1 MARSNGGTTRNGSK
15 KGSTSARAGGSGG
28 GGLTYAQSGVDIN
41 EGDRFVDLISRH
53 VRKTH
58 GPRVI
63 NNFGGFAGL
72 FRLDFNESLFKRN
85 YKNPVLVA
93 CTDGVGTKVKLAVET
108 GIYDTIGIDL
118 VAMSVNDMVVEAAE
132 PLIFLDYIA
141 CSKLVPET
149 MERVV
154 AGIAFA
160 CKECGAAL
168 LGGETAEMPD
178 VYPPGEIDLAGF
190 AVGVVELSRATD
202 PTRVEPGDI
211 VIGLESDG
219 VHSNGYS
226 LVRKV
231 VAHAGLD
238 LRRVYKE
245 LDMKRPL
252 GEVLLTPTRLY
263 AKTIVKLLRAYT
275 VKKVVTGMAHI
286 TGSGLAANLERALH
300 KKVDA
305 VLDGKAWTP
314 HPVFPFLQK
323 HGNIPE
329 AEMRD
334 VFNMGIGFCLVVRP
348 SFAPSIVKQ
357 LKRWGERPH
366 VIGEVVRGTGKVRIE
381 G

>member
-1 MARSNGGTTRNGSK
+1 MARRK
-15 KGSTSARAGGSGG
+15 PDKRSTNRAPLS
-28 GGLTYAQSGVDIN
+28 YAASGVDIH
-41 EGDRFVDLISRH
+41 EGDRFVDMIKAH
-53 VRKTH
+53 VRRTH
-58 GPRVI
+58 GPRVVGG
-63 NNFGGFAGL
+63 FGGFAGL

-85 YKNPVLVA
+85 YKEPVLVA
-93 CTDGVGTKVKLAVET
+93 CTDGVGTKVKLATDMGV
-108 GIYDTIGIDL
+108 YDTIGIDL

-141 CSKLVPET
+141 CAKLVPET
-149 MERVV
+149 LERVV
-154 AGIAFA
+154 AGIAGA
-160 CKECGAAL
+160 CKEVGAAL

-202 PTRVEPGDI
+202 PARVEPGDL

-231 VAHAGLD
+231 VSHAGLD
-238 LRRVYKE
+238 LKRVYKE
-245 LDMKRPL
+245 LDPKRTL
-252 GEVLLTPTRLY
+252 GEVLLMPTRLY
-263 AKTIVKLLRAYT
+263 AKPIVKLLRTYT

-305 VLDGKAWTP
+305 VLDESKWTP
-314 HPVFPFLQK
+314 HPVFPFLQR
-323 HGNIPE
+323 HGGISD

-334 VFNMGIGFCLVVRP
+334 VFNMGIGFCLIVRP
-348 SFAPSIVKQ
+348 SFATSIVKQ
-357 LKRWGERPH
+357 LKRWGERPR
-366 VIGEVVRGTGKVRIE
+366 VIGEVVRGTGKARVIQSS
-381 G
+381 